1 MTTSILPAATAAPRP
16 VAAIAS
22 YHAHVYFDGP
32 AERETAAWL
41 RDRVA
46 ERFAVMLGRW
56 HEQPVGPHA
65 KAMYQIAFTVADFA
79 QMVPW
84 LMLNRR
90 GLSIL
95 VHPNTGHQYDDH
107 LANPLWLGTPLP
119 INGDVLPRGAG
130 EGHGAIDPVTPNTV
144 PTMKA

>member
-1 MTTSILPAATAAPRP
+1 MTTSILPAAVATPRA
-16 VAAIAS
+16 VADITS

-32 AERETAAWL
+32 AEREAAAWL
-41 RDRVA
+41 RERVA

-65 KAMYQIAFTVADFA
+65 KPMFQIAFTVDDFA
-79 QMVPW
+79 MLVPW

-95 VHPNTGHQYDDH
+95 VHPNTGQQYDDH
-107 LANPLWLGTPLP
+107 LVNPLWLGAPLP

-130 EGHGAIDPVTPNTV
+130 EGRGAIDPVTPNTQ
-144 PTMKA
+144 PTLKA

>member
-1 MTTSILPAATAAPRP
+1 MNRLPDTAAPRP

-41 RDRVA
+41 RDRMA

-56 HEQPVGPHA
+56 HDRPVGPHA
-65 KAMYQIAFTVADFA
+65 SPMYQVAFDVADFA
-79 QMVPW
+79 RLVPW

-107 LANPLWLGTPLP
+107 LSNALWLGPALP
-119 INGDVLPRGAG
+119 INGAVLPRGTG
-130 EGHGAIDPVTPNTV
+130 EGAGAIDPVVPNTTPV
-144 PTMKA
+144 LEA